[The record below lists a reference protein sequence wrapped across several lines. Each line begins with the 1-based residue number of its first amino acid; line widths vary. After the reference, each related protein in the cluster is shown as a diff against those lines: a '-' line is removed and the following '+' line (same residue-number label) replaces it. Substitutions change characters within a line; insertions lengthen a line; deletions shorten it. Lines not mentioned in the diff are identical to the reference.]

1 MKLLRRGILSAVA
14 CLTVAPPIAAAETL
28 ALSPA
33 LGPALAGANPPKYWV
48 DNTAKCGE
56 TCNGTKE
63 KPWLTIKKA
72 AAEVKPVELGFTYVY
87 VIGHKEGP
95 TYKEG
100 TIELKN
106 GEATKGPIDF
116 LGEGSEA
123 MTCTVWGNRSQ
134 CPKVEGEFRVTSS
147 NVDIVFINISN
158 TKAGPCVAAKAG
170 LMNVAVLYDALGPCK
185 SEPFANWFSSEV
197 KNERNTLASEA
208 GWLKMRPDTAS
219 FSEEENEE
227 DAWLNENTSVL
238 KSYPTE
244 CCGPRQWQNK
254 GTPKTELLEPVTT
267 NFDWPAYESKYAP
280 LQLGAVRRETFV
292 NEKIKAEA
300 QKQGFAGVMLD
311 DVNWQ
316 CLYRDQYQEGSS
328 QIAEGH
334 NREEELKAKYG
345 NGYTPAACTEK
356 HGEPELK
363 AERELIAAV
372 RTQLK
377 SGAILEINSHP
388 LDVWPLLKA
397 NPTGKC
403 GAAPWKEECEKVEAA
418 LKEVNIVT
426 SEHGLAAGTTSG
438 VAEYLEY
445 WKALHGMGLHSVF
458 AGPFFVP
465 YDSTKEGVTEAELD
479 ADQEYNLA
487 AYFLTTDGGDFVTEW
502 GHTQP
507 AIWAGVKKALS
518 KPLGKAQALE
528 GPDANK
534 VYKRKF
540 ANGTVYLDPPGGAS
554 EKQKCKESKEWG
566 EAEREITLT
575 AERGAVCHS

>member
-1 MKLLRRGILSAVA
+1 MQRRLVVLLVTFLGLLVA
-14 CLTVAPPIAAAETL
+14 ASTVQASSYWVRKTSKCKPNCTGSYESPYVTIKEAAER
-28 ALSPA
+28 
-33 LGPALAGANPPKYWV
+33 
-48 DNTAKCGE
+48 
-56 TCNGTKE
+56 
-63 KPWLTIKKA
+63 
-72 AAEVKPVELGFTYVY
+72 VKPDPYGVTKIFVGGAGEDKSTWN
-87 VIGHKEGP
+87 
-95 TYKEG
+95 EG
-100 TIELKN
+100 TVYWKN
-106 GEATKGPIDF
+106 GDATKAKIAVEDGEHVEQSYQTVEGTFIIESSNLFFNALNIVGKP
-116 LGEGSEA
+116 GEGACFVVKKGSNIF
-123 MTCTVWGNRSQ
+123 MRTWPILFPDWLGTC
-134 CPKVEGEFRVTSS
+134 
-147 NVDIVFINISN
+147 
-158 TKAGPCVAAKAG
+158 KA
-170 LMNVAVLYDALGPCK
+170 
-185 SEPFANWFSSEV
+185 EPFANWLGGVEV
-197 KNERNTLASEA
+197 EERGMEFRHIP
-208 GWLKMRPDTAS
+208 GMLKMRPDTAS
-219 FSEEENEE
+219 FSKEENEE
-227 DAWLNENTSVL
+227 DAWLNENTSIL

-267 NFDWPAYESKYAP
+267 NFDWPAYQSKYAP
-280 LQLGAVRRETFV
+280 LQLGAVRQENFV

-300 QKQGFAGVMLD
+300 QNQGFAGVMLD

-363 AERELIAAV
+363 AERELIAGV

-377 SGAILEINSHP
+377 SGAIIEINSHP
-388 LDVWPLLKA
+388 GDVWPLLKA
-397 NPTGKC
+397 NSAGKC

-445 WKALHGMGLHSVF
+445 WKTLHGMGLHSVF

-487 AYFLTTDGGDFVTEW
+487 AYFLITDGGDFVTEW
-502 GHTQP
+502 GHKEAT
-507 AIWAGVKKALS
+507 IWAGVKKALS
-518 KPLGKAQALE
+518 KPLGEAQALE

-540 ANGTVYLDPPGGAS
+540 ANGTVYLDPPGGGS

-566 EAEREITLT
+566 EAQTEITLT
-575 AERGAVCHS
+575 PARGAVCHS